1 MNHQPFETWLLNDE
15 PLTPEEQR
23 SLQQHLTTCEHCRT
37 LSGAWSEV
45 EHLMRSAPVPQPP
58 SGFVGRFQIRLH
70 AYQARRTRRQA
81 WLLVLLNVGG
91 MVVITGIFLALL
103 LLTVQS
109 PLDWL
114 VASTQQVM
122 RLLALLKAVGN
133 TALTVWRW
141 LPPAWW
147 LVSLELLF
155 TGTLLWI
162 VSLRKFIPSRRVS
175 Q

>member
-1 MNHQPFETWLLNDE
+1 MKHQPFETWLLNNE
-15 PLTPEEQR
+15 PPTPDEQR
-23 SLQQHLTTCEHCRT
+23 SLQQHLATCEDCRA
-37 LSGAWSEV
+37 LSNAWNEV

-58 SGFVGRFQIRLH
+58 SGFVGRFQTRLH
-70 AYQARRTRRQA
+70 AYQARQTRRQA

-91 MVVITGIFLALL
+91 MVVITGIFLAFV

-114 VASTQQVM
+114 VAGTQQVM

-133 TALTVWRW
+133 AALTLGRF

-147 LVSLELLF
+147 MTLLEVLF
-155 TGTLLWI
+155 ASTLLWI